1 MSNPAYLSFFK
12 TAYDSDTAANAYDY
26 QRRRCLGFRQKNIR
40 HLTAP

>member
-1 MSNPAYLSFFK
+1 MSTPTCLSFFK

-26 QRRRCLGFRQKNIR
+26 QRRRCPGFRQENIH